1 MLVASE
7 ETPMNLSRFYIYLVF
22 GICLILFTA
31 CGGNSALE
39 FTRAQVE
46 GTVNYKGEPLEEGLI
61 RYVPD
66 GEIINGQVAG
76 KPIFAKIEQ
85 GKYQIPAEKGATVGK
100 NRVEVTRYVE
110 AGKQGN
116 MSGGK
121 AELVKQIIPPKY
133 NSHSILSVE
142 IKEGKNT
149 QDFDLK

>member
-1 MLVASE
+1 
-7 ETPMNLSRFYIYLVF
+7 MNLSRLCTYLMF
-22 GICLILFTA
+22 GSCLLLLA
-31 CGGNSALE
+31 GCGGASALE
-39 FTRAQVE
+39 FTRAEVD

-76 KPIFAKIEQ
+76 KPIFAKIKL
-85 GKYQIPAEKGATVGK
+85 GKYQIPIEKGATVGK